1 MQLSEFKP
9 AEDYYDGNRQSV
21 KQGIDERVGFCTVAQ
36 KTTTPESTEK
46 PRYRHLSEVFR
57 HFHRQEAWNLD
68 SCLLASPAWR
78 SSFPPVA
85 GEIIKSQGSS
95 LWKDAWHRLSRN
107 KPALFSLGVLVLI
120 LIACFIGPFLPF
132 VKNPTLI
139 NLANATADPSAA
151 HWFGTDQ
158 LGRDLFS
165 RVLSGGQVSL
175 LVGLVATGVAVIIGV
190 IYGAV
195 SGYIGGAVD
204 SLMMRFVDILFA
216 LPFLVLVILF
226 ALVVDEPSSKFTT
239 WIIES
244 TGWPRNRVAPITT
257 LIPLFVAIGAIGWL
271 TIARIVRAQVLNV
284 KKLEFVEAAISLG
297 LSRPRILF
305 RHILPNVIGPIIIY
319 TTLAVPGIMLLESVL
334 SFLGLG
340 VKPPNSSWGIL
351 IKDGADRMEVSPYL
365 LIFPSLF
372 FATTLF
378 ALNFLGDGLRDA
390 LDPKS
395 SKD

>member
-1 MQLSEFKP
+1 M
-9 AEDYYDGNRQSV
+9 AET
-21 KQGIDERVGFCTVAQ
+21 IA
-36 KTTTPESTEK
+36 KT
-46 PRYRHLSEVFR
+46 
-57 HFHRQEAWNLD
+57 
-68 SCLLASPAWR
+68 
-78 SSFPPVA
+78 
-85 GEIIKSQGSS
+85 QGSS
-95 LWKDAWHRLSRN
+95 LWSDAWHRLSRN
-107 KPALFSLGVLVLI
+107 RAALVSLAVLAVI
-120 LIACFIGPFLPF
+120 LLACFVGPFLPF
-132 VKNPTLI
+132 VKSPTEI
-139 NLANATADPSAA
+139 NLSNAVSSPSWE

-175 LVGLVATGVAVIIGV
+175 LVGLVATGVAVMIGV

-195 SGYIGGAVD
+195 SGYVGGMVD
-204 SLMMRFVDILFA
+204 SVMMRFVDILFA

-226 ALVVDEPSSKFTT
+226 ALVADEPAAKLTT
-239 WIIES
+239 WIVET
-244 TGWPRNRVAPITT
+244 TGWPRDRVAPIST
-257 LIPLFVAIGAIGWL
+257 LTPLFIAIGAIGWL
-271 TIARIVRAQVLNV
+271 TIARIVRAQVMNI
-284 KKLEFVEAAISLG
+284 KKLEFVEAAVSLG
-297 LSRPRILF
+297 LSQARILF
-305 RHILPNVIGPIIIY
+305 RHVLPNVIGPVIIY

-351 IKDGADRMEVSPYL
+351 IKEGADRMEVTPYL
-365 LIFPSLF
+365 LFFPSLF

>member
-1 MQLSEFKP
+1 
-9 AEDYYDGNRQSV
+9 
-21 KQGIDERVGFCTVAQ
+21 VAN
-36 KTTTPESTEK
+36 
-46 PRYRHLSEVFR
+46 EV
-57 HFHRQEAWNLD
+57 
-68 SCLLASPAWR
+68 
-78 SSFPPVA
+78 V
-85 GEIIKSQGSS
+85 KSQGSS
-95 LWKDAWHRLSRN
+95 LWKDAWHRLSNN
-107 KPALFSLGVLVLI
+107 KPALVSLGILVVI
-120 LIACFIGPFLPF
+120 LLACFVGPFLPF
-132 VKNPTLI
+132 VKSSTTI
-139 NLANATADPSAA
+139 NLANAVAEPSVT

-165 RVLSGGQVSL
+165 RVLNGGQVSL

-190 IYGAV
+190 IYGSI
-195 SGYIGGAVD
+195 SGYVGGMVD
-204 SLMMRFVDILFA
+204 SVMMRFVDILFA

-226 ALVVDEPSSKFTT
+226 ALVVDEPSSEFTT
-239 WIIES
+239 WIIDS
-244 TGWPRNRVAPITT
+244 TGWPRDRVAPITT
-257 LIPLFVAIGAIGWL
+257 LIPLFIAIGAIGWL

-351 IKDGADRMEVSPYL
+351 IKEGADRMEISPYL
-365 LIFPSLF
+365 LLFPSLF

>member
-1 MQLSEFKP
+1 MASFF
-9 AEDYYDGNRQSV
+9 
-21 KQGIDERVGFCTVAQ
+21 RVA
-36 KTTTPESTEK
+36 S
-46 PRYRHLSEVFR
+46 
-57 HFHRQEAWNLD
+57 D
-68 SCLLASPAWR
+68 SA
-78 SSFPPVA
+78 
-85 GEIIKSQGSS
+85 KSQSSS
-95 LWKDAWHRLSRN
+95 LWKDAWHRLCRN
-107 KPALFSLGVLVLI
+107 RPALVSLAILVLI
-120 LIACFIGPFLPF
+120 LGACFIGPFLSF
-132 VKNPTLI
+132 VKDPAAI
-139 NLANATADPSAA
+139 DLANSVAKPTGA

-165 RVLSGGQVSL
+165 RVLYGGQVSL
-175 LVGLVATGVAVIIGV
+175 MVGLVATGVAVLIGV

-195 SGYIGGAVD
+195 SGYVGGKID
-204 SLMMRFVDILFA
+204 SVMMRFVDILFA

-226 ALVVDEPSSKFTT
+226 ALVVDKPSSEFTS
-239 WIIES
+239 WVIET
-244 TGWPRNRVAPITT
+244 TGWPRGRVAPITT
-257 LIPLFVAIGAIGWL
+257 LIPLFIAIGAIGWL
-271 TIARIVRAQVLNV
+271 TIARIVRAQVMSV
-284 KKLEFVEAAISLG
+284 KRLEFVEAAISLG
-297 LSRPRILF
+297 LSRTRILF

-351 IKDGADRMEVSPYL
+351 IKEGADRMEITPYL
-365 LIFPSLF
+365 LLFPSIF